1 MLSLLMF
8 NLRMKKYFRRK
19 RKSSEAFLTF
29 LAKRR
34 RATNLQKII
43 FYYKRKAK
51 RVIHGIQESYK
62 INQEYR
68 NQISS
73 FLNYFMIK
81 SSSQATFFKAFISQ
95 NMQIEHHLQHFLS
108 HKPFCNCRNCLHAYY
123 EKKKKH
129 KSPKMRKSNLQI
141 AIQSTNQEQTKK
153 TDPITMKIPEKSNQ
167 SIKST
172 KSTKVAQVTKLKK
185 LDEIIKLNKLN
196 KLNKEETEYEKRN
209 SAFESAITE
218 REEEKC
224 KNELIRKSASEVKLK
239 PQFKSKFFHYDQA
252 K

>member
-1 MLSLLMF
+1 
-8 NLRMKKYFRRK
+8 
-19 RKSSEAFLTF
+19 
-29 LAKRR
+29 
-34 RATNLQKII
+34 
-43 FYYKRKAK
+43 
-51 RVIHGIQESYK
+51 
-62 INQEYR
+62 
-68 NQISS
+68 
-73 FLNYFMIK
+73 
-81 SSSQATFFKAFISQ
+81 
-95 NMQIEHHLQHFLS
+95 
-108 HKPFCNCRNCLHAYY
+108 
-123 EKKKKH
+123 
-129 KSPKMRKSNLQI
+129 MRKSNLQI

>member
-1 MLSLLMF
+1 
-8 NLRMKKYFRRK
+8 
-19 RKSSEAFLTF
+19 
-29 LAKRR
+29 
-34 RATNLQKII
+34 
-43 FYYKRKAK
+43 
-51 RVIHGIQESYK
+51 
-62 INQEYR
+62 
-68 NQISS
+68 
-73 FLNYFMIK
+73 
-81 SSSQATFFKAFISQ
+81 
-95 NMQIEHHLQHFLS
+95 
-108 HKPFCNCRNCLHAYY
+108 
-123 EKKKKH
+123 
-129 KSPKMRKSNLQI
+129 MRKSNLQI

-196 KLNKEETEYEKRN
+196 KEETEYEKRN